1 MGASF
6 RSTSQITDLAGCD
19 RLTISPKL
27 IEQLTA
33 SYEPISKKLSYDNS
47 AFFPG
52 VKPYPMTE
60 EEFMKMYG
68 SQTWDNMS
76 RADQQAARKLYGFST
91 SHGDSM
97 TGGAFHM
104 VAERER

>member
-1 MGASF
+1 MK
-6 RSTSQITDLAGCD
+6 
-19 RLTISPKL
+19 KL
-27 IEQLTA
+27 IL
-33 SYEPISKKLSYDNS
+33 LSILLIVGCAPKTTTTFYI
-47 AFFPG
+47 G
-52 VKPYPMTE
+52 MTE